1 MVKKWEDVKREMYKK
16 DPGMKRRVE
25 KEKEKMRLAW
35 QIRQL
40 RQQAGLSQEQ
50 LAKIIGTSR
59 TAITRMENEGYD
71 RYSLHTLRRVA
82 EALDAELVVGLR
94 RTG

>member
-1 MVKKWEDVKREMYKK
+1 MKKWEDVRRGMYKK

-25 KEKEKMRLAW
+25 KEKEKIRLAL

-40 RQQAGLSQEQ
+40 RQRAGISQAQ
-50 LAKIIGTSR
+50 LARLIGTSR
-59 TAITRMENEGYD
+59 TAVTRMEDEGYD

-94 RTG
+94 KTA

>member
-1 MVKKWEDVKREMYKK
+1 MKKWEDVKREMYKK

-40 RQQAGLSQEQ
+40 RQQAGLTQEQ
-50 LAKIIGTSR
+50 LAKVIRTSR

-82 EALDAELVVGLR
+82 EALDAQLVVGLR
-94 RTG
+94 KTG

>member
-1 MVKKWEDVKREMYKK
+1 MTKKWDDVKREMYKR
-16 DPGMKRRVE
+16 DPGMKKRVG
-25 KEKEKMRLAW
+25 KEKEKIRLAW

-40 RQQAGLSQEQ
+40 RQEAGLSQEQ

-59 TAITRMENEGYD
+59 TAITRIEDEAYD
-71 RYSLHTLRRVA
+71 SYSLHTLRRVA

-94 RTG
+94 KTG

>member
-1 MVKKWEDVKREMYKK
+1 MYKK

-25 KEKEKMRLAW
+25 KEKEKIRLAL

-40 RQQAGLSQEQ
+40 RQRAGISQAQ
-50 LAKIIGTSR
+50 LARLIGTSR
-59 TAITRMENEGYD
+59 TAVTRMEDEGYD

-94 RTG
+94 KTA